1 MVLRGARHFI
11 LEETVQEMNR
21 AAVAKFA
28 ACAREDLRR
37 LAYHVRGFFRSIFQR
52 LP

>member
-1 MVLRGARHFI
+1 
-11 LEETVQEMNR
+11 MNR

-37 LAYHVRGFFRSIFQR
+37 LAYHIRGILRSILQ
-52 LP
+52 